1 MPCYKPL
8 SAQMYVNGQ
17 AKQSVRVLKKDDPNK
32 NAELPC
38 GRCIGCRLDH
48 ARDWALRI
56 HHESLM
62 HDQNIFITLTYSP
75 EHLPKDGSLNHDHFQ
90 KFLKRLR
97 FNTGEKIRYFM
108 CGEYGDNTFRPHYHA
123 IIFGYQFP
131 DRKLVNIR
139 RGNRVWTS
147 EKLDKTWGLGSCE
160 IGSVTFKSAGYVAR
174 YILKKQQQVDKETGE
189 APYHNLKQPYVAMSL
204 KPGIGKTYYE
214 TYKEDFFPHDF
225 AVLPDGRQAPV
236 PRYYRVLLDGE
247 DSQLATQ
254 LREARLEKA
263 KENPNNSP
271 DRLAVRE
278 ICKTKKAERLKRDF
292 L

>member
-1 MPCYKPL
+1 
-8 SAQMYVNGQ
+8 MYVNGQ
-17 AKQSVRVLKKDDPNK
+17 AKQFVRVLKKDDANK

-56 HHESLM
+56 HHESQM
-62 HDQNIFITLTYSP
+62 HDQNNVFITLTYSP
-75 EHLPKDGSLNHDHFQ
+75 EKLPKNGSLNHDHFQ

-108 CGEYGDNTFRPHYHA
+108 CGEYGDHTFRPHYHA

-139 RGNRVWTS
+139 RGNRVYTS
-147 EKLDKTWGLGSCE
+147 EILDKTWGMGSCE

-204 KPGIGKTYYE
+204 KPGIGKSYYE
-214 TYKEDFFPHDF
+214 TYKSDFFPRDI
-225 AVLPDGRQAPV
+225 AVLPDGRECPV
-236 PRYYRVLLDGE
+236 PNYYRKLLKTADPDLHE
-247 DSQLATQ
+247 Q
-254 LREARLEKA
+254 LRLLRVEKA
-263 KENPNNSP
+263 QDNPNNTP

-278 ICKTKKAERLKRDF
+278 TVKLNKITSLKRDF